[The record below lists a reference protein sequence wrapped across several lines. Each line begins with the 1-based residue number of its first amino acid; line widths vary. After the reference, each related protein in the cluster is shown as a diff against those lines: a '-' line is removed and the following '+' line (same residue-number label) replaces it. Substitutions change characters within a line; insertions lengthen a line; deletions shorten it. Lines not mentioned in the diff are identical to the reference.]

1 MKIRSS
7 EQILQY
13 AICDVL
19 LSRLYIQ
26 TARPYDFDFSGM
38 QSDARQYSPDCHTK
52 MYELDLKDGYLLQ
65 YYLNMGK
72 VTKDISI
79 LSKFHTFAL
88 QSGFLLNH
96 LT

>member
-1 MKIRSS
+1 
-7 EQILQY
+7 
-13 AICDVL
+13 
-19 LSRLYIQ
+19 
-26 TARPYDFDFSGM
+26 M

-88 QSGFLLNH
+88 
-96 LT
+96 

>member
-1 MKIRSS
+1 
-7 EQILQY
+7 
-13 AICDVL
+13 
-19 LSRLYIQ
+19 
-26 TARPYDFDFSGM
+26 M

-52 MYELDLKDGYLLQ
+52 MYELALKDGYLLQ

-88 QSGFLLNH
+88 
-96 LT
+96 